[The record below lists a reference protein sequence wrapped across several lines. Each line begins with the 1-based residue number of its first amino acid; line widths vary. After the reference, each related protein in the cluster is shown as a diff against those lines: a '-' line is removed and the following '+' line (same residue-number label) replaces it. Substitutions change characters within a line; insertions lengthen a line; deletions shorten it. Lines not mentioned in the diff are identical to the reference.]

1 MSNSLTSAMRVTPRK
16 LTWLVAMTLE
26 AGLVP
31 FIAGNPGIGK
41 SSIVHHLAK
50 AGNLKLIDHRLSTS
64 DPTDLSGL
72 PHFVNGEAHFAPF
85 TGLFPIEGISVV
97 PEGYDGWLLFLD
109 EFNSADR
116 DIQKAAYKLVLDR
129 KVGQYNLHPS
139 VQIVCAGNL
148 ITDRAIVT
156 ELNTAMQSRMVHFEL
171 ATDFKEWLQDVA
183 IAKNY
188 DHRVIAYL
196 SRHQDNLM
204 NFDPNHN
211 DKTFCCPR
219 TWEFTDRLLKVCGDD
234 KKIDPALTPAFAG
247 TISAGVAVEFV
258 QFTAVYDQLPSL
270 ADILAGNALVP
281 AGLDLRWATISMM
294 ASSLEPSKKE
304 DIGRLANFA
313 NQFDV
318 SLRVLF
324 YRMALG
330 RFPNLRREPVFSAAL
345 ITIQEYM

>member
-1 MSNSLTSAMRVTPRK
+1 MRVTPRK
-16 LTWLVAMTLE
+16 LAWLVAMTLE

-31 FIAGNPGIGK
+31 FITGSPGIGK
-41 SSIVHHLAK
+41 SAITHQLAK

-64 DPTDLSGL
+64 APEDLSGL

-85 TGLFPIEGISVV
+85 AGLFPIEGMTEL

-129 KVGQYNLHPS
+129 QVGQYRLHPK
-139 VQIVCAGNL
+139 VQVVCAGNL
-148 ITDRAIVT
+148 MSDRALVS
-156 ELNTAMQSRMVHFEL
+156 ELGTAMQSRMVHLEL
-171 ATDFKEWLQDVA
+171 CTDFKEWLEDVA
-183 IAKNY
+183 IPQGY
-188 DHRVIAYL
+188 DQRVIAYL
-196 SRHQDNLM
+196 NRHQDNLM

-219 TWEFTDRLLKVCGDD
+219 TWEFTNRLLKVCGDT
-234 KKIDPALTPAFAG
+234 KKVDEALTPVFAG

-258 QFTAVYDQLPSL
+258 QFTAVYDMLPSME
-270 ADILAGNALVP
+270 DILSGKAAVP

-294 ASSLEPSKKE
+294 ASNLDPSKK
-304 DIGRLANFA
+304 DDLSKLTVYA

-318 SLRVLF
+318 ALRVLF
-324 YRMALG
+324 YRMALV
-330 RFPNLRREPVFSAAL
+330 RFPQLRREPSFSLAL
-345 ITIQEYM
+345 LSLQDYL